1 MRKTFLMG
9 LAAVAALVFAGCKE
23 ENPAVEPPV
32 ITLGSESSLSFPAV
46 GGQGEIIYSVANPV
60 EGVVLKADS
69 DAEWVENLQVSE
81 ASVTFDVAANDAE
94 DVRDAD
100 IVLSYGDAEPVKVN
114 VSQASAVY
122 TSFRIT
128 VDKLLPSA
136 VTLSCVPSDPEAG
149 YLFSVMKQSEFD
161 EYGSEQAV
169 IDSDVEWAKS
179 HPDRV
184 RHGAFEKEDFSL
196 ISQGA
201 SYVVYAFG
209 FNDEGKVTSKGL
221 TKITFDAPQ
230 RPSVTLG
237 SIDLVPVEG
246 GKVTVSYSVE
256 NPIEG
261 ASLTVDAG
269 YGIDWIH
276 DIQVSDKEIS
286 FVVDANSAAEPES
299 DPRKGFINVSYPE
312 AFNASAV
319 FYQASPAKAKP
330 TFDVK
335 ITTLWSNKVVFTV
348 TPSDLACTYVADVRN
363 AEKIADMS
371 DADLVAADIQEFTKP
386 DWNNNPGKIEKKHEE
401 YGYMEGD
408 VWEGVQTITE
418 DGISSYVK
426 KYVIVVYGLDLD
438 GNMTSEKI
446 LRVPFE
452 TAEKPVITVGS
463 IDRLPAEG
471 GKYSVKYSIQ
481 NKREGESVDVVAT
494 GFGWGVTEWV
504 HIDTVTD
511 DTITF
516 TVDKNS
522 DTMGYIDY
530 RTCSISISHAD
541 ASYGTVK
548 IMQSY
553 PEEE

>member
-1 MRKTFLMG
+1 MRKTFLIG
-9 LAAVAALVFAGCKE
+9 LAAVATLVFTGCKE

-32 ITLGSESSLSFPAV
+32 ITLSSESALSFPSD
-46 GGQGEIIYSVANPV
+46 GGQGEIIYAVANPV
-60 EGVVLKADS
+60 DGIVLNADT
-69 DAEWVENLQVSE
+69 DADWLENLQVSE
-81 ASVTFDVAANDAE
+81 TSVTFEVASNAAE
-94 DVRDAD
+94 DVRTAD
-100 IVLSYGDAEPVKVN
+100 IVLSYDGAESVKVN

-122 TSFRIT
+122 TSFQIT
-128 VDKLLPSA
+128 VDKLLPSS

-149 YLFSVMKQSEFD
+149 YVFSVMRQSEFD

-169 IDSDVEWAKS
+169 IDSDVEYVKAN
-179 HPDRV
+179 PTRI
-184 RHGAFEKEDFSL
+184 RHNAFEKEEFSL
-196 ISQGA
+196 IYQGA

-209 FNDEGKVTSKGL
+209 LTEEGKVTSKGL

-246 GKVTVSYSVE
+246 GKVTVSYTVE

-261 ASLTVDAG
+261 ASLTADAG

-276 DIQVSDKEIS
+276 DIQVSDKEIA
-286 FVVDANSAAEPES
+286 FVVDANTAAEPES

-312 AFNASAV
+312 AYNASAV

-335 ITTLWSNKVVFTV
+335 ITTLWSNKVVYTV
-348 TPSDLACTYVADVRN
+348 TPSDLSYTYVAEVKN

-371 DADLVAADIQEFTKP
+371 DADIVAEDVKEFTKA
-386 DWNNNPGKIEKKHEE
+386 DWMGNPGKIEKKHEE

-408 VWEGVQTITE
+408 VWEGVQTITD
-418 DGISSYVK
+418 DGVSSFVK

-463 IDRLPAEG
+463 IDRVPAEG

-481 NKREGESVDVVAT
+481 NKREGEAVDVVAT

-522 DTMGYIDY
+522 DTKGYIDY

-553 PEEE
+553 PEE